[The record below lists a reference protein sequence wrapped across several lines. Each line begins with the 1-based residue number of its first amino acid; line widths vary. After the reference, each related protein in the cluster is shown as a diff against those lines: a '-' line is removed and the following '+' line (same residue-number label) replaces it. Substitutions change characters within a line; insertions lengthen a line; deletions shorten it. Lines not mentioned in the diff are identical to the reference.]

1 MFNFLHLSPLEWIF
15 PYMNTVIS
23 RFLSACFIILFCCF
37 SHVIVAEDRFTIEQ
51 VSNALHAP
59 SLEGKFP
66 EYLKFDQFGYAE
78 VDYTLDAGLHDEI
91 AKIYRRYSP
100 DYASFVAIDP
110 DTGAILSLSSYM
122 REEDWSHNLALGA
135 TYPAA
140 SVFKIVSAA
149 AALDTK
155 QMTLDSVIPFNGKST
170 TLYKRQIL
178 KHKDNKYTRRPTF
191 KKAFAKSSNPV
202 FGRVGIEKIGRDGMM
217 NYAGQFGFGKNV
229 VQDLPVQ
236 PSQFNLP
243 LEEEWELAEAA
254 SGFTRDILLGPI
266 HAAAFAASIL
276 NGGEMYAPYVV
287 NKIHDKNGSILY
299 NSKPQ
304 VLGSTVNSSTAKDLL
319 AMMRE
324 TVRTGSARKA
334 FRKASRYSAYR
345 DADFGGKTGSLT
357 GYSPHGRYDWFV
369 GFGERHGKRIAYASL
384 IINKEKWYVRSSQVA
399 FEVLNYYFKR
409 SSEKDS

>member
-1 MFNFLHLSPLEWIF
+1 MNFLFFRSFSVNIVL
-15 PYMNTVIS
+15 
-23 RFLSACFIILFCCF
+23 LFCCF
-37 SHVIVAEDRFTIEQ
+37 SQQGIAADRFTVEQ
-51 VSNALHAP
+51 VSSALNEH
-59 SLEGKFP
+59 SLVGKFP
-66 EYLKFDQFGYAE
+66 EYLKFDHFGYAE
-78 VDYTLDAGLHDEI
+78 VDYTLDADLHEEI

-122 REEDWSHNLALGA
+122 REEDWGHNLALGA

-155 QMTLDSVIPFNGKST
+155 KMTLESIIPFNGKST

-191 KKAFAKSSNPV
+191 KKAFAKSANPV

-217 NYAGQFGFGKNV
+217 NYVNQFGFGKNV
-229 VQDLPVQ
+229 VQDLPIQ

-243 LEEEWELAEAA
+243 LNEDWELAEAA
-254 SGFTRDILLGPI
+254 SGFTRDILLGPV
-266 HAAAFAASIL
+266 HAAAFVASIL
-276 NGGEMYAPYVV
+276 NDGKMYAPYVV
-287 NKIHDKNGSILY
+287 NEIQDKNGNALY
-299 NSKPQ
+299 KSSPRL
-304 VLGSTVNSSTAKDLL
+304 LGETVSNSTAKDLL

-334 FRKASRYSAYR
+334 FRKADRYRAYR
-345 DADFGGKTGSLT
+345 DADYGGKTGSLS
-357 GYSPHGRYDWFV
+357 GPSPEGRYDWFV
-369 GFGERHGKRIAYASL
+369 GFGERNGKRIAYASL

-399 FEVLNYYFKR
+399 FEVLNYYFK
-409 SSEKDS
+409 EPTKKDS